1 MTGDIGKVYSQ
12 ALFEIA
18 LESGCLDE
26 INSEMGQCRTVFEE
40 NPELIKLLASPV
52 ITFGEKAEVISLSL
66 ISKIFGKDGI
76 IRDFICVV
84 TQKGRISYFS
94 EIAEEF
100 TGKYNEHNNIV
111 KMTAI
116 TSVAL
121 KSEQREKLI
130 GKLEEKSGKKVIL
143 SEKIDPSILGG
154 IIVEYDNSRIDN
166 SVKGKLEAV
175 AKQLKQ

>member
-1 MTGDIGKVYSQ
+1 MLPK
-12 ALFEIA
+12 
-18 LESGCLDE
+18 
-26 INSEMGQCRTVFEE
+26 R
-40 NPELIKLLASPV
+40 
-52 ITFGEKAEVISLSL
+52 
-66 ISKIFGKDGI
+66 
-76 IRDFICVV
+76 
-84 TQKGRISYFS
+84 
-94 EIAEEF
+94 EEF
-100 TGKYNEHNNIV
+100 HNNIV

>member
-52 ITFGEKAEVISLSL
+52 ITFGEKAEV
-66 ISKIFGKDGI
+66 KIFGKDGI

>member
-52 ITFGEKAEVISLSL
+52 ITFGEKAEVIS
-66 ISKIFGKDGI
+66 KIFGKDGI

-100 TGKYNEHNNIV
+100 TGKYNEHINIV

>member
-1 MTGDIGKVYSQ
+1 M
-12 ALFEIA
+12 
-18 LESGCLDE
+18 C
-26 INSEMGQCRTVFEE
+26 
-40 NPELIKLLASPV
+40 
-52 ITFGEKAEVISLSL
+52 
-66 ISKIFGKDGI
+66 
-76 IRDFICVV
+76 IRD
-84 TQKGRISYFS
+84 R
-94 EIAEEF
+94 
-100 TGKYNEHNNIV
+100 
-111 KMTAI
+111 

-166 SVKGKLEAV
+166 SVKGNLEAV

>member
-1 MTGDIGKVYSQ
+1 MG
-12 ALFEIA
+12 
-18 LESGCLDE
+18 
-26 INSEMGQCRTVFEE
+26 SEMC
-40 NPELIKLLASPV
+40 
-52 ITFGEKAEVISLSL
+52 
-66 ISKIFGKDGI
+66 
-76 IRDFICVV
+76 IRD
-84 TQKGRISYFS
+84 S
-94 EIAEEF
+94 
-100 TGKYNEHNNIV
+100 NNIV

>member
-52 ITFGEKAEVISLSL
+52 ITFGEKAEVIS
-66 ISKIFGKDGI
+66 KIFGKDGI

-111 KMTAI
+111 K
-116 TSVAL
+116 
-121 KSEQREKLI
+121 
-130 GKLEEKSGKKVIL
+130 
-143 SEKIDPSILGG
+143 
-154 IIVEYDNSRIDN
+154 
-166 SVKGKLEAV
+166 
-175 AKQLKQ
+175 

>member
-52 ITFGEKAEVISLSL
+52 ITFGEKAEVIS
-66 ISKIFGKDGI
+66 KIFGKDGI

-121 KSEQREKLI
+121 KSE
-130 GKLEEKSGKKVIL
+130 SGKKVIL
-143 SEKIDPSILGG
+143 SDKIDPSILGG

>member
-40 NPELIKLLASPV
+40 NPELIKLLVSPV
-52 ITFGEKAEVISLSL
+52 ITFGEKAAI